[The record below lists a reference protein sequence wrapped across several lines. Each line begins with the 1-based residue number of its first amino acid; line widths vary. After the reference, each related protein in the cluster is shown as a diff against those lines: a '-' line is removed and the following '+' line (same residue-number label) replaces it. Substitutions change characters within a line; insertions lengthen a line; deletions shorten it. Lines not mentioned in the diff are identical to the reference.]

1 MAARGLLVSLAI
13 EGAEGPEVGAVEA
26 AGEKTAGNFAPVFSL
41 SWQTLAIAAGMTMLL
56 ASKPASSI
64 SFGPSLKLLTII
76 PLAMREH
83 VNRHSPALPGLLD
96 HRVTFRP
103 L

>member
-13 EGAEGPEVGAVEA
+13 EEAEGPEVGAVEA
-26 AGEKTAGNFAPVFSL
+26 AGEETAGTFAPVFSL

-64 SFGPSLKLLTII
+64 RFGPSLKLLTII
-76 PLAMREH
+76 RLMTEEH
-83 VNRHSPALPGLLD
+83 MNCHSPALPGLLD
-96 HRVTFRP
+96 RRVTSR
-103 L
+103 LL